1 LSDSFSKVEELAKNI
16 DQNIFPLLYAH
27 ATDQYNAGQTII
39 FGPVAISKAGIVIGK
54 KTYPWTDVKEVSI
67 HQGIL
72 KVSRKDGGWFS
83 GASVAASVIPNLRVL
98 LAIIQQ
104 LVGLKAD

>member
-1 LSDSFSKVEELAKNI
+1 
-16 DQNIFPLLYAH
+16 
-27 ATDQYNAGQTII
+27 
-39 FGPVAISKAGIVIGK
+39 
-54 KTYPWTDVKEVSI
+54 VKEVSI

-83 GASVAASVIPNLRVL
+83 GASAAASVIPNLRVL